1 MIFAKGDR
9 VQALASLFDE
19 GTEDE
24 HGRKFSQRERD
35 NGNGLYCFGRVT
47 HAHKV
52 RGRTGNPPPPCLSY
66 VILCSPHCLT
76 LLPLPIHTL

>member
-19 GTEDE
+19 GTENQ
-24 HGRKFSQRERD
+24 HWRTFSERERD
-35 NGNGLYCFGRVT
+35 RGNGRYCFGRVT

-52 RGRTGNPPPPCLSY
+52 RGRVVNPPPLLPFCLSHPPKLPDI
-66 VILCSPHCLT
+66 VPIPSPH
-76 LLPLPIHTL
+76 I